1 MVSRLLLGLDVRI
14 GGIFTIKIVG
24 LRRGR
29 IHFSYERGPEFEI
42 FERLDQKTQ
51 EGPYQRGEATD

>member
-51 EGPYQRGEATD
+51 EGPYQ